1 MKYKTEYITFKT
13 ATRFKFVNITTD
25 VEKIVEESN
34 IQEGICLINSMHITS
49 SVFINDN
56 EVGLHNDYEEW
67 LERLA
72 PHNPL
77 NNIDIM
83 IRVKIMLTLI

>member
-1 MKYKTEYITFKT
+1 MQQSKYYHIYQKNYQ
-13 ATRFKFVNITTD
+13 
-25 VEKIVEESN
+25 ESN

-56 EVGLHNDYEEW
+56 EARLHNDYEKW

-72 PHNPL
+72 PHNP
-77 NNIDIM
+77 
-83 IRVKIMLTLI
+83 TE